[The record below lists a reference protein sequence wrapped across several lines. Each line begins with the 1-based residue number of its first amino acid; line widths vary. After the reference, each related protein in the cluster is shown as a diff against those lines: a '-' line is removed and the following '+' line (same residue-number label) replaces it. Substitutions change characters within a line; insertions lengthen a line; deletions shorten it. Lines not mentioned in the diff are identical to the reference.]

1 MITPLAAA
9 VLVLTLVL
17 AAVGLVLAL
26 LDRRPG
32 KPLLQGVLLLQL
44 LLIGQAVVATYLLLG
59 GDRPDDQ
66 GAFVGYL
73 VVSTLLLPAG
83 LIWSFEEKSRYGT
96 LVLAAVCAVVAVLQV
111 RLQSLW
117 DTVG

>member
-1 MITPLAAA
+1 VITPLAVA
-9 VLVLTLVL
+9 VLVLSLVL
-17 AAVGLVLAL
+17 AAAGLVLAL

-44 LLIGQAVVATYLLLG
+44 LLIGQAVVAASLLLG

-66 GAFVGYL
+66 GAFLGYL
-73 VVSTLLLPAG
+73 VVSALLLPAG

-96 LVLAAVCAVVAVLQV
+96 LVLAVVCAVVAVLQV

>member
-1 MITPLAAA
+1 MIAPLAVAA
-9 VLVLTLVL
+9 LVLALVLAVAGLVL
-17 AAVGLVLAL
+17 AA

-32 KPLLQGVLLLQL
+32 KPLLQGVLGLQL
-44 LLIGQAVVATYLLLG
+44 LLLVQAGVAAFLLVG

-73 VVSTLLLPAG
+73 VVSALLLPAG
-83 LIWSFEEKSRYGT
+83 LVWSFEEKSRYGT